1 MAVKKYNESAFT
13 ELMNTLNKHIDGGNS
28 LPVFT
33 KMINEV
39 NEQFPGLK
47 DTFIHDMGEFLT
59 HWFEL
64 VNDCKLCS
72 AKLQAK
78 ILTIDMIMK
87 YSDFNRFV
95 PFCYD
100 VIDQTINPHTN
111 RLYAQDLTSYLA
123 CIVKAVIQTTRRAK
137 GLDLNSKKYGNATK
151 DDTTATGTAEA

>member
-1 MAVKKYNESAFT
+1 MAVKKYNENAYN

-47 DTFIHDMGEFLT
+47 DNFIHDMGKFLT

-64 VNDCKLCS
+64 VNDCKSCS
-72 AKLQAK
+72 TKLQAK
-78 ILTIDMIMK
+78 ILSIDTISE

-95 PFCYD
+95 SFCYD

-111 RLYAQDLTSYLA
+111 RLYALDLTSYLA
-123 CIVKAVIQTTRRAK
+123 CIIKAVIQTTRRSK
-137 GLDLNSKKYGNATK
+137 GLDLNSKKYGNTTQN
-151 DDTTATGTAEA
+151 DTTAVGTAEA